1 MWSKKTMNRIHNIN
15 KKANKGAKKLLYQ
28 SNDDAVIKVKCG
40 RKKAQSPTTT
50 IAAIPD
56 GETDD
61 TLDEQKK
68 GVIGAVFKGV
78 TWLKIS
84 KEFNGHNISHQKE
97 KYTSRKYECV
107 GTCEGIPALGIQL
120 WGWGKCSLLW
130 IPNTVFINL
139 MFAVYEVLTSVPS
152 QN

>member
-1 MWSKKTMNRIHNIN
+1 MWSKKTMKGIHNIN

-40 RKKAQSPTTT
+40 RKKAQSPTTN

-78 TWLKIS
+78 T
-84 KEFNGHNISHQKE
+84 
-97 KYTSRKYECV
+97 
-107 GTCEGIPALGIQL
+107 
-120 WGWGKCSLLW
+120 
-130 IPNTVFINL
+130 
-139 MFAVYEVLTSVPS
+139 
-152 QN
+152 